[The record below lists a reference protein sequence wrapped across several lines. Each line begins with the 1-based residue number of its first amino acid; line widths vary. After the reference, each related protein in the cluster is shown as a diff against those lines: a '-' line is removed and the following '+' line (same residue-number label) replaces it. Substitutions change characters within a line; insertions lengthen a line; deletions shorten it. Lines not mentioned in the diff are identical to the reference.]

1 MNKTILYKIIIVL
14 ITILVFIMLISNTV
28 FAGTINTNISTIK
41 PSNDMA
47 KFGNHIIGAIKVIG
61 TFVAVIMTMIVGIKY
76 MLSSVE
82 EKAEYKK
89 TVIAYMVGAILIF
102 ATAQLVGFIY
112 DTMN

>member
-1 MNKTILYKIIIVL
+1 
-14 ITILVFIMLISNTV
+14 
-28 FAGTINTNISTIK
+28 
-41 PSNDMA
+41 
-47 KFGNHIIGAIKVIG
+47 
-61 TFVAVIMTMIVGIKY
+61 